1 MKRMIKALAASLSVA
16 MLAGM
21 AACGSSSNDTA
32 QEGGIYYLNNKPEIA
47 QSMKDLAQSYSK
59 ETGVPFTVQTAAS
72 QTYQQSL
79 KSELAKNQP
88 PTLFQVLGPV
98 GLKDW
103 NAYAADMSD
112 TEVYKQLKDPSMA
125 LKSDDG
131 SQILAVPVVNE
142 TFGII
147 YRKDLLKKY
156 FEMPGASI
164 KNVKGIKNF
173 ETLKTVADEI
183 QKNKDRIGVK
193 GAFTSMGFDPS
204 TSWRYNTHLASVP
217 LAYEFAQD
225 NVTQQPATIKGTYLP
240 EFKDIID
247 LYLKDSTTPTSALS
261 SKTMDDALADITTGD
276 AVFFQNGSW
285 SWPDLVDGGLS
296 ADQIGVLPI
305 YSGVPGEGDYG
316 MSTGSETFWCINKK
330 ASPESQKA
338 TKAFLKW
345 LITSDEGREAWSH
358 TMGFTTPFKTFTGKY
373 VTDNPIMKAADQY
386 AAAGKKNLPWAFL
399 YDPSQQW
406 KDNLSNSI
414 LEYAQGTGKWD
425 GVQSAFVDG
434 WAKEVASSKSNG

>member
-1 MKRMIKALAASLSVA
+1 M
-16 MLAGM
+16 
-21 AACGSSSNDTA
+21 
-32 QEGGIYYLNNKPEIA
+32 
-47 QSMKDLAQSYSK
+47 
-59 ETGVPFTVQTAAS
+59 
-72 QTYQQSL
+72 
-79 KSELAKNQP
+79 
-88 PTLFQVLGPV
+88 LGPV

-183 QKNKDRIGVK
+183 RKNKDKIGVK

-276 AVFFQNGSW
+276 AVFF
-285 SWPDLVDGGLS
+285 
-296 ADQIGVLPI
+296 
-305 YSGVPGEGDYG
+305 
-316 MSTGSETFWCINKK
+316 
-330 ASPESQKA
+330 
-338 TKAFLKW
+338 
-345 LITSDEGREAWSH
+345 
-358 TMGFTTPFKTFTGKY
+358 
-373 VTDNPIMKAADQY
+373 
-386 AAAGKKNLPWAFL
+386 
-399 YDPSQQW
+399 
-406 KDNLSNSI
+406 
-414 LEYAQGTGKWD
+414 
-425 GVQSAFVDG
+425 
-434 WAKEVASSKSNG
+434 